1 MGKIKAINISNLD
14 GENTFYI
21 NQAIL
26 NKNKGIVNDRYYG
39 NFKNSYEQVTF
50 IESEKID
57 DFNKKIKKKLDY
69 KDFRRNIITSGIN
82 LNKLLNKKIQINNVV
97 FKIHELCQ
105 PCKYL
110 QNKLEVKNLVKLLA
124 FKSGVRAEI
133 LMSGEI
139 SINDQIKIDKGLN
152 IKSVLL
158 PFFFTLKSAAKRLS
172 STFFPNNSLKKGT
185 FLKFFSNKY
194 NGP

>member
-14 GENTFYI
+14 GEKTFYI

-26 NKNKGIVNDRYYG
+26 NKNKGIINDRYYG

-133 LMSGEI
+133 LKSGEI
-139 SINDQIKIDKGLN
+139 STYDKIMIIK
-152 IKSVLL
+152 
-158 PFFFTLKSAAKRLS
+158 
-172 STFFPNNSLKKGT
+172 
-185 FLKFFSNKY
+185 
-194 NGP
+194 

>member
-21 NQAIL
+21 NRAIL

-69 KDFRRNIITSGIN
+69 KDFRRNIITSGIS
-82 LNKLLNKKIQINNVV
+82 LNKLLNKKIQVNNVI

-139 SINDQIKIDKGLN
+139 SINDQIKI
-152 IKSVLL
+152 IK
-158 PFFFTLKSAAKRLS
+158 
-172 STFFPNNSLKKGT
+172 
-185 FLKFFSNKY
+185 
-194 NGP
+194 